1 MRIKWADPCETEQ
14 WSTHSKH
21 LISVG
26 NYSSKFRNLHGAN
39 SYQQAWLKCLLFPID
54 LFKAS
59 YFPFALWVSCFWNP
73 ELLCVSFFF
82 FLMCM
87 CVLLFFNIN
96 LFNWRLITILYW
108 FCHIS
113 TWIRHGYTRVPHPE
127 PPSHFPPHTIPL
139 VIPVHQPQA
148 SCFMHRTWTGD
159 SFEWQ
164 QGYSPL
170 SKHS

>member
-1 MRIKWADPCETEQ
+1 MLAIILQSLEIHMVPTPINRLDWNAFYFLLTY
-14 WSTHSKH
+14 SKH
-21 LISVG
+21 LIFHLPFEFLVSETQNCSV
-26 NYSSKFRNLHGAN
+26 
-39 SYQQAWLKCLLFPID
+39 W
-54 LFKAS
+54 AS
-59 YFPFALWVSCFWNP
+59 
-73 ELLCVSFFF
+73 FF

-170 SKHS
+170 SKHF